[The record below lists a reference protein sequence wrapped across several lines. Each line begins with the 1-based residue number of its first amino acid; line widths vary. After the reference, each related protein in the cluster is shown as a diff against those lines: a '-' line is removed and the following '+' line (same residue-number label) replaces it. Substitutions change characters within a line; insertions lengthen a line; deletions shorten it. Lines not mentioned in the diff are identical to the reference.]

1 MVPSTNWIGEEATEG
16 VMDVGSE
23 ASEETTAGTMNGSG
37 DGFPITLVEQPSE
50 PEQTQSIDS
59 VPETDLSQEYG
70 VPAATVPSVN
80 VSSLMPQISE
90 SHSEMESANKVSLRK
105 SVDSDPGD
113 FVKIDGAD
121 NGNSSGQTSSPSQTT
136 APNALDVAAAA
147 QLEDKGEVKTKSADI
162 EQSDEELNETFYNKL
177 HGSALLVW
185 MDEHPNI
192 VRYATTAVAVMGV
205 AGCCIGCLVYARRIR
220 CGGASFH
227 H

>member
-1 MVPSTNWIGEEATEG
+1 MLKIGEEATEG

-23 ASEETTAGTMNGSG
+23 ASEANALLWFILFEETTAGTMNGSG
-37 DGFPITLVEQPSE
+37 DGFPITLV
-50 PEQTQSIDS
+50 
-59 VPETDLSQEYG
+59 ETDLSQEYG

-162 EQSDEELNETFYNKL
+162 EQSDEELNETCVMPL
-177 HGSALLVW
+177 QQWPSWVWQVAALVVSCMREESAVVELRFITDMV
-185 MDEHPNI
+185 I
-192 VRYATTAVAVMGV
+192 
-205 AGCCIGCLVYARRIR
+205 
-220 CGGASFH
+220 F
-227 H
+227 